1 MYEINIPEF
10 EGPLDLLLHLIKKD
24 NISINDISIENI
36 TNQYLAYLNK
46 MENLNLN
53 IASEYLVMSA
63 ELIYIKSLSLLPKME
78 NEEEEE
84 DLRENLINR
93 LVEYEQYKNI
103 TSTFKRL
110 EETRKDVFTKSP
122 SNLLEYKD
130 EENNIDYGVDLNDL
144 ICALN
149 SFLNEKKLEK
159 PLKTKVTNKEYSV
172 SKRSIEIKNILKEK
186 KKVNFVDLFDV
197 FSKEYVVVTF
207 LSILSMA
214 RNQEIDIEQEQNFK
228 NIIIKEKGVL

>member
-103 TSTFKRL
+103 TFKRL

-186 KKVNFVDLFDV
+186 KKVNFVDLFDI

>member
-186 KKVNFVDLFDV
+186 KKVNFVDLFDI